1 MVCSIKNP
9 VLLRPLHLDLI
20 VHDQQL
26 HHRKMLVVLSVHV
39 KMVGHVKPYQV
50 ENIIA
55 FVHKII
61 TEKLVRIVSKSI
73 P

>member
-39 KMVGHVKPYQV
+39 KMVVHVKPYQV
-50 ENIIA
+50 DDTIA